1 MKIKN
6 LFLEEWEL
14 SKKSAYF
21 ILALSIISEQAG
33 TACLEASNGY
43 SIASFSVLTA
53 VLYIFTYFT
62 FGKILKTIDLAV
74 AYASWTAIGSVGA
87 AMMGVFLFSQPMSA
101 IGWLSIIGMVIG
113 VILLNF
119 FGTPPEEEE
128 NKDKEVLL

>member
-1 MKIKN
+1 MKIGDV
-6 LFLEEWEL
+6 FLEEWEL
-14 SKKSAYF
+14 SRKSAYF

-53 VLYIFTYFT
+53 VLYTFTYFT
-62 FGKILKTIDLAV
+62 FGKILKKIDLAV

-87 AMMGVFLFSQPMSA
+87 ALMGVFLFSQPLSVV
-101 IGWLSIIGMVIG
+101 GWLSIAGMVIG

-128 NKDKEVLL
+128 KENKEVLI

>member
-1 MKIKN
+1 MKIKDV
-6 LFLEEWEL
+6 FLEEWEL

-43 SIASFSVLTA
+43 SIASFSILT
-53 VLYIFTYFT
+53 VILYTFTYFT

-74 AYASWTAIGSVGA
+74 AYASWSAIGSVGA
-87 AMMGVFLFSQPMSA
+87 ALMGVFLFRQPMSA
-101 IGWLSIIGMVIG
+101 AGWLSIAGMVIG

-119 FGTPPEEEE
+119 FGTPPEEETE
-128 NKDKEVLL
+128 DKEVHV

>member
-1 MKIKN
+1 MKIKDV
-6 LFLEEWEL
+6 FLEEWEL

-43 SIASFSVLTA
+43 SIASFSILTA
-53 VLYIFTYFT
+53 ILYTFTYFT

-74 AYASWTAIGSVGA
+74 AYASWSAIGSVGA
-87 AMMGVFLFSQPMSA
+87 ALMGVFLFSQPMSA
-101 IGWLSIIGMVIG
+101 AGWLSIAGMVIG

-119 FGTPPEEEE
+119 FGTPPEEETE
-128 NKDKEVLL
+128 DKEVHV